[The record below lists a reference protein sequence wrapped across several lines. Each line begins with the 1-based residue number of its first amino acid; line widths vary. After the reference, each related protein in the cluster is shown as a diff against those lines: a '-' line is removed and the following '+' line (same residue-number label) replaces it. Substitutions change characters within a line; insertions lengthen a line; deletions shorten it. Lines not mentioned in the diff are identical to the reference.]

1 MKSSLAP
8 QPSRRVRSLRIRSPA
23 EEDARRAAIVLADA
37 LHTASMPVAE
47 RGQML
52 LVRKLELGRISPRAS
67 AATLALLVER
77 ALRDVRMAAVSF
89 DLPGATGA
97 NAVLVP
103 GRAEAVARLARLHA
117 RGIEAREW
125 FWAAAVP
132 AWSAG
137 LSRGERWVALLEA
150 AHALPE
156 AVLVTAEVV
165 REAVRAKVEDEL
177 LDAVSLGQVRHW
189 LRVEGWSGAA
199 PAKARPKKS
208 LLTPHHAEIIRRW
221 QYHQTVPNEWLTWM
235 VLMLAV
241 AERPARA
248 ADAQL
253 PARAAAWLAVE
264 AERVDPGLR
273 AEAKT
278 RGAPARAANDSL
290 PAAAPPEPAIT
301 HDALFEPT
309 TAKTGAPVV
318 VAEIE
323 ERAELADAAPAI
335 SVEDEL
341 TPDQPA
347 PNRAAALFG
356 EPTLFAG
363 LLFLVP
369 VLEQLGFAEF
379 LEEHPSLL
387 ESHFPARLLLFIGA
401 RTGMKPHDPMSL
413 ALGDAEPF
421 EFEELRGLP
430 ESARA
435 LLVSPLPRVQ
445 IDTPQIAWLTTLRRW
460 CRRHA
465 RIGLASLVRRPGRV
479 SASLTHLDICF
490 DLAAADLRVRRAA
503 LDVDPG
509 WVPWLGR
516 VVCFQ
521 YLEHHERAL

>member
-1 MKSSLAP
+1 MKSALAP
-8 QPSRRVRSLRIRSPA
+8 QPSRRVRTLRIRSPG
-23 EEDARRAAIVLADA
+23 EEEARRAAIVLADA

-52 LVRKLELGRISPRAS
+52 LVRKLDLGRISPRAS

-77 ALRDVRMAAVSF
+77 ALREVRMAAVPF

-103 GRAEAVARLARLHA
+103 GRAEAIARLARLHA
-117 RGIEAREW
+117 RRIEAREW
-125 FWAAAVP
+125 FWEAAVP
-132 AWSAG
+132 AWNAG

-189 LRVEGWSGAA
+189 LRAEGWSVAA
-199 PAKARPKKS
+199 PAKAGSMKS
-208 LLTPHHAEIIRRW
+208 LLAPHHAEIIRRW
-221 QYHQTVPNEWLTWM
+221 HRQAVPNEWLTWM

-253 PARAAAWLAVE
+253 PARAAAWLAAE
-264 AERVDPGLR
+264 AERVDTALR
-273 AEAKT
+273 AEPKVRDT
-278 RGAPARAANDSL
+278 PARAANDSL
-290 PAAAPPEPAIT
+290 PAESAPELAIT
-301 HDALFEPT
+301 HGAL
-309 TAKTGAPVV
+309 AKPEAAGTSESSVAP
-318 VAEIE
+318 EIE
-323 ERAELADAAPAI
+323 KRVELADAPITSAKN
-335 SVEDEL
+335 EL
-341 TPDQPA
+341 TAAPPA
-347 PNRAAALFG
+347 ANRAAALSG
-356 EPTLFAG
+356 EHTRFAG

-369 VLEQLGFAEF
+369 VLERLGFPEF
-379 LEEHPSLL
+379 LEEHPSLV
-387 ESHFPARLLLFIGA
+387 ESQFPVGLLRFIGA

-421 EFEELRGLP
+421 EFEKLRGLP
-430 ESARA
+430 EPARA
-435 LLVSPLPRVQ
+435 LLASPLPRGR

-479 SASLTHLDICF
+479 SFSLTHLDICF

-516 VVCFQ
+516 VVSFQ
-521 YLEHHERAL
+521 YLDRDDA

>member
-1 MKSSLAP
+1 MRSPLAA
-8 QPSRRVRSLRIRSPA
+8 QPSRRVRSLRIRGPG
-23 EEDARRAAIVLADA
+23 EEDARRVAIVLADA

-67 AATLALLVER
+67 AATLALLLER
-77 ALRDVRMAAVSF
+77 ALREVRIAAVAF

-103 GRAEAVARLARLHA
+103 GRAEAIARLARLHA

-125 FWAAAVP
+125 FWAAAAP
-132 AWSAG
+132 AWDAG

-156 AVLVTAEVV
+156 AVLVTAAVV

-189 LRVEGWSGAA
+189 LRVEGWSMAA
-199 PAKARPKKS
+199 PAKGRSTKS
-208 LLTPHHAEIIRRW
+208 FLAPRHAEIIHRW
-221 QYHQTVPNEWLTWM
+221 RQRQAVPEEWLTWI
-235 VLMLAV
+235 VLMLAI

-248 ADAQL
+248 ANADL
-253 PARAAAWLAVE
+253 PARAAAWLAAE
-264 AERVDPGLR
+264 AERIGAGPR
-273 AEAKT
+273 AATKT
-278 RGAPARAANDSL
+278 RSSPVRAANDSL
-290 PAAAPPEPAIT
+290 PAEPAQEPAIAQ
-301 HDALFEPT
+301 DLFSESE
-309 TAKTGAPVV
+309 A
-318 VAEIE
+318 VATSELAVTPE
-323 ERAELADAAPAI
+323 MDERAELADAPIASAA
-335 SVEDEL
+335 DEL
-341 TPDQPA
+341 TPALPA
-347 PNRAAALFG
+347 VNRAATLFG
-356 EPTLFAG
+356 EPTRFAG

-369 VLEQLGFAEF
+369 VLERLGFPEF
-379 LEEHPSLL
+379 LEENPSLL
-387 ESHFPARLLLFIGA
+387 ESHFPARLLRFIGG
-401 RTGMKPHDPMSL
+401 RTGMKAHDPMSL
-413 ALGDAEPF
+413 ALGDVEPF
-421 EFEELRGLP
+421 EFDELRGLP
-430 ESARA
+430 EPARA
-435 LLVSPLPRVQ
+435 LLAWPLPRVR
-445 IDTPQIAWLTTLRRW
+445 IDTPQIAWLTALRRW

-479 SASLTHLDICF
+479 AASLTHLDICF

-521 YLEHHERAL
+521 YLEHHEHAV